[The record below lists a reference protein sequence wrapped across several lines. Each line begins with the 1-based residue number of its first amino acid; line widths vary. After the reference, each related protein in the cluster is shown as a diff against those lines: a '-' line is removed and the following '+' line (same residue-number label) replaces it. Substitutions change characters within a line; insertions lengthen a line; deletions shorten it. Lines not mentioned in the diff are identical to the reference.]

1 MAAKGL
7 VRNFKPLEILT
18 EEQVE
23 QIHRGALDVLEV
35 TGVRVDSERALKIY
49 EKGGCVVDYE
59 DHRVRFPPGLVV
71 QCIRQCPTS
80 FHMKALDPKND
91 LIVGGNTV
99 YSSLFAGM
107 RTVDLDTWETRT
119 PTVQENHDACKVA
132 DGLEHVHASTSYTP
146 YCELEGVPP
155 PMLLPTTTWSRL
167 KYFSK
172 ISRVGTTLGSHIW
185 EIQMAQ
191 ALGVDVYG
199 AMEAPP
205 PLGWNEDATD
215 CGIAC
220 AEAGFPV
227 EPGCGGAMGGTH
239 PATLAG
245 ALVTG
250 VAEVMSGIVLVQLVR
265 SGNPIIV
272 NAFDFPLN
280 MRTGDFRFGAIG
292 VYLFAAAWNQ
302 FWRTTYGIPI
312 MNGGPGPTN
321 SKSIDFQCGYE
332 KSIGVLLCALSGAN
346 IINYVGGLTA
356 ELVYHPVLSVLD
368 DDVAGYISRFL
379 DGVNVNEETLAID
392 LINET
397 GPIPGFYLN
406 TAHTREWWM
415 LEQFLPLAADMLTY
429 PGWLKTG
436 KKSALDHA
444 RERVDELLASWESKL
459 PPGKEEELDNILEEC
474 RQYYKK
480 KGLISD

>member
-1 MAAKGL
+1 M
-7 VRNFKPLEILT
+7 
-18 EEQVE
+18 
-23 QIHRGALDVLEV
+23 
-35 TGVRVDSERALKIY
+35 
-49 EKGGCVVDYE
+49 
-59 DHRVRFPPGLVV
+59 
-71 QCIRQCPTS
+71 
-80 FHMKALDPKND
+80 
-91 LIVGGNTV
+91 
-99 YSSLFAGM
+99 
-107 RTVDLDTWETRT
+107 
-119 PTVQENHDACKVA
+119 
-132 DGLEHVHASTSYTP
+132 
-146 YCELEGVPP
+146 
-155 PMLLPTTTWSRL
+155 
-167 KYFSK
+167 
-172 ISRVGTTLGSHIW
+172 
-185 EIQMAQ
+185 
-191 ALGVDVYG
+191 
-199 AMEAPP
+199 
-205 PLGWNEDATD
+205 TD

-280 MRTGDFRFGAIG
+280 MRTGDFRFGAMG

-368 DDVAGYISRFL
+368 DDVAGYIGRFL
-379 DGVNVNEETLAID
+379 EGMNVNEETLAID

-397 GPIPGFYLN
+397 GPIPGFYLS
-406 TAHTREWWM
+406 TAHTRKWWM
-415 LEQFLPLAADMLTY
+415 LEQFLPLAADSSTY
-429 PGWLKTG
+429 PQWLKTG

-444 RERVDELLASWESKL
+444 KERADELLAGWESKL
-459 PPGKEEELDNILEEC
+459 PPGKEEELDKILEDC